1 MRVMNLKI
9 FGAILTL
16 TATLLLGFTFV
27 GPVEAQ
33 YPGYGPA
40 SPEMKLFYYADE
52 TALYSAFK
60 AGSIDLSLWEA
71 TSAQYRDAI
80 TDPNIILDPVS
91 RLDMRA
97 FSLNNNETIAT
108 YPGVRIATSYAD
120 FRKALWCM
128 VDRAYYTE
136 VICGGFA
143 TPVYVMVSA
152 PSRAWVN
159 VTVENYVKTAYAF
172 NVQAAANFL
181 DAGGFAQIVGDTNPN
196 YKSNVPGSA
205 QDWRGYPA
213 GHSKAG
219 QRIDP
224 IVFVARVDD
233 GLRYAASIHLRD
245 RMLESGIQV
254 NFLSMPS
261 SSAFVKVMTA
271 RDYQIYS
278 AGWTTGRFATYQWSW
293 YHTSRWVP
301 GGSNY
306 HDSPTSPGYDLSTAP
321 DKRPE
326 DKYDIDYWAS
336 KVWYPPGLADAI
348 TAAKNVQSLATVKYA
363 TFIPLWG
370 GKAFF
375 YYRNLYGV
383 TNQDGVGPE
392 NTYTFQSMVRADG
405 GSTIRVG
412 HKSPPTQVNQI
423 YSSWVWDVTTMGQTM
438 DGVYNL
444 EPYNILNEQPGLAQD
459 WTNAPG
465 GPSAVPGTWVDP
477 DDGKTKSYMRYWFL
491 DDPND
496 GLGDKDGE
504 WIKNGP
510 SGGSVLA
517 DFTPHW
523 LGGGY
528 EFNCWYFDNEPAG
541 WIYSGYRDIKH
552 IECNLAGK
560 YADVYFDVQS
570 YWVYQWPW
578 GRHIYA
584 VEPASIDQ
592 SVLGWKSTPLSSQQT
607 RSFAGPIAAGTY
619 LHTLTPVSGAP
630 IPKRTT
636 GSPTEVIEL
645 RIDGAL
651 QTKATTPHLYGS
663 TGAGGDYSI
672 VGNSLNGPSI
682 RIFKAVPAGSTLT
695 VTYWARGDPAGYW
708 PGNTNF
714 QTTLIGTGQY
724 YMTDFL
730 AGAGGWATY
739 KANPHNYMQTP
750 PPGEIDWVYN
760 WGAGTQPRSGNYALN
775 IYDATYASAAL
786 GGSGN
791 TVPTLNWL
799 SPSDLTSPIGVTDVS
814 DIGVLAA
821 SYGTVFSSTP

>member
-1 MRVMNLKI
+1 MRVMNLKV

-27 GPVEAQ
+27 GPVEAA

-40 SPEMKLFYYADE
+40 TPEMKLFYYADE
-52 TALYSAFK
+52 TALYSAVK
-60 AGSIDLSLWEA
+60 AGTVDWSLWEA

-80 TDPNIILDPVS
+80 TDPNIILNPVS

-97 FSLNNNETIAT
+97 FSLNNNFTITT
-108 YPGVRIATSYAD
+108 YGTVRLATSYAD

-143 TPVYVMVSA
+143 TPVYTMVSA

-172 NVQAAANFL
+172 SVQVAANFL
-181 DAGGFAQIVGDTNPN
+181 EAGGFTQIVGDANPN
-196 YKSNVPGSA
+196 YKSSVPGSA
-205 QDWRGYPA
+205 QNWRGYPA

-219 QRIDP
+219 QRVDP
-224 IVFVARVDD
+224 VVFVARVDD
-233 GLRYAASIHLRD
+233 GLRYAASVHLRD

-261 SSAFVKVMTA
+261 SSAFLKVMTA

-278 AGWTTGRFATYQWSW
+278 AGWTTGRFATYSWSW
-293 YHTSRWVP
+293 YHTTRWVP

-306 HDSPTSPGYDLSTAP
+306 HVSLTSGYDAKVLGTG
-321 DKRPE
+321 RPE
-326 DKYDIDYWAS
+326 DTTDLDVEAS

-348 TAAKNVQSLATVKYA
+348 TAAKNVQSLSTVKYA

-375 YYRNLYGV
+375 YHRNLYGI

-392 NTYTFQSMVRADG
+392 NTYSFQSAVRADG
-405 GSTIRVG
+405 GSVIRVG

-423 YSSWVWDVTTMGQTM
+423 YSSWVWDVTTMGQTQ
-438 DGVYNL
+438 DGFYNL

-477 DDGKTKSYMRYWFL
+477 DTGTTKSMMRYWFL
-491 DDPND
+491 NDPND
-496 GLGDKDGE
+496 GLGDKDAE
-504 WIKNGP
+504 WIKAGTP
-510 SGGSVLA
+510 AQGGGSVLA

-528 EFNCWYFDNEPAG
+528 EFNSWYFDTETAG

-552 IECNLAGK
+552 IECNLAGN
-560 YADVYFDVQS
+560 YADVFFDTSS

-584 VEPASIDQ
+584 VEPASVDQ
-592 SVLGWKSTPLSSQQT
+592 TVLGWKTAPLSTQET
-607 RSFAGPIAAGTY
+607 RSFAGPIDAGTY
-619 LHTLTPVSGAP
+619 LSLPLRTAGTPV
-630 IPKRTT
+630 
-636 GSPTEVIEL
+636 EVIEL

-672 VGNSLNGPSI
+672 VGNSADGPRI
-682 RIFKAVPAGSTLT
+682 RVFKAVPAGSTLT
-695 VTYWARGDPAGYW
+695 VSYWARGQCAGYW
-708 PGNTNF
+708 PGGTNF

-750 PPGEIDWVYN
+750 PPGENDWLYY
-760 WGAGTQPRSGNYALN
+760 WGTGAQPRKGSYALN
-775 IYDATYASAAL
+775 LFDATYASAAL

-791 TVPTLNWL
+791 YIPTANWL
-799 SPSDLTSPIGVTDVS
+799 SSSDLTSPIGVTDVS
-814 DIGVLAA
+814 DIAVMAA
-821 SYGTVFSSTP
+821 GYGTIFSSTP